1 MLSSAPPAPRLEI
14 CGLAGGYEPLQVFR
28 DINLRLGADES
39 IGLFG
44 PNGHGKT
51 TLMLTISG
59 VLSPWRG
66 DIWFCGERLSHP
78 TVHGSRR
85 LRHFNYEAFTRRR
98 INPCRT
104 ACAGL
109 IHVAQG
115 NLLFGELSVDET
127 LSIAAQPA
135 RKGGRAAEIPSYDQL
150 FALFPDLLNR
160 RAHKTRFL
168 SGGERQMLAL
178 ASAMLA
184 VPRLLILD
192 EPTLGLSPKMRR
204 ILLEA
209 VQNIRATG
217 VPLIVIDQDINF
229 LKSLVQR
236 LYLFDHG
243 RISGCLE
250 HADIPDAE
258 RLMSMLFG
266 HSLTQAAP
274 A

>member
-1 MLSSAPPAPRLEI
+1 MPDSAAPCLEI
-14 CGLAGGYEPLQVFR
+14 RGLAGGYEPLQVFR

-51 TLMLTISG
+51 TLMLTVSG
-59 VLSPWRG
+59 ILSPWRG
-66 DIWFCGERLSHP
+66 DIWFRGERLSHP
-78 TVHGSRR
+78 APHGSRR
-85 LRHFNYEAFTRRR
+85 MRHFNYEAVTRRR
-98 INPCRT
+98 IDPCRT
-104 ACAGL
+104 ARAGL

-115 NLLFGELSVDET
+115 NLLFPELTVDET
-127 LSIAAQPA
+127 LSIASLTA
-135 RKGGRAAEIPSYDQL
+135 RYGGRADEIPDLDQL
-150 FALFPDLLNR
+150 FALFPDLAER
-160 RAHKTRFL
+160 RSHKTRFL

-178 ASAMLA
+178 AAAMLA

-209 VQNIRATG
+209 IRAIRAAG
-217 VPLIVIDQDINF
+217 VPLIVIDQDIRF
-229 LKSLVQR
+229 LKALVER

-258 RLMSMLFG
+258 RLMEMLFG
-266 HSLTQAAP
+266 DASRPTP